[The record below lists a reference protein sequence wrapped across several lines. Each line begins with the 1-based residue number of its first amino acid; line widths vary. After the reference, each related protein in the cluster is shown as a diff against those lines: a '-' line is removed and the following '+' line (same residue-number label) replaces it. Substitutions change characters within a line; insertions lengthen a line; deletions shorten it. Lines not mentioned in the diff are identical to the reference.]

1 MADVIKYLNTHYT
14 EQPSL
19 EKLAAVAGLSKHHF
33 QRKFTAWAG
42 VSPKS
47 FLQHLTLENARG
59 LLRQG
64 GSVMGVAHR
73 SGLSGAS
80 RLHDLCVT
88 LEAASPGEI
97 KRGGEGLE
105 ISYGFG
111 FSPFGECLV
120 ATSPR
125 GIVHMAFVDDGQ
137 KRQAINS
144 LCNHWPE
151 ANLLLD
157 DLAAMGVIKEVF
169 DNGNNNQRSS
179 IRAYVKGTK
188 FQLRVWRA
196 LLQVPTGELVSYRQL
211 ADSINQPG
219 ASRAVGSAIGKNCL
233 AYLIP
238 CHRVI
243 RGNGTIGNY
252 RWGQERKRL
261 LITYEA
267 MHDEYKEDWTCH

>member
-1 MADVIKYLNTHYT
+1 MDNYRQMADVINYLNAHYT

-19 EKLAAVAGLSKHHF
+19 EKLARVAGLSKHHF
-33 QRKFTAWAG
+33 QRKFTAWTG

-47 FLQHLTLENARG
+47 FIQYLTLESARG

-64 GSVMGVAHR
+64 DSVMSVAHR

-120 ATSPR
+120 ANSAR
-125 GIVHMAFVDDGQ
+125 GIVFLAFVDDDQ
-137 KRQAINS
+137 KKQAIHN
-144 LCNHWPE
+144 LRTHWPK
-151 ANLLLD
+151 ANLFPD
-157 DLAAMGVIKEVF
+157 DLAAMGVIQEIF
-169 DNGNNNQRSS
+169 DNDNNNQRSS
-179 IRAYVKGTK
+179 IRAFVNGTK

-196 LLQVPTGELVSYRQL
+196 LLQVPTGKLVTYGQL
-211 ADSINQPG
+211 AENINQPG
-219 ASRAVGSAIGKNCL
+219 ASRAVGSAVGKNSL

-243 RGNGTIGNY
+243 RGTGVISNY
-252 RWGQERKRL
+252 RWGHGRKRL
-261 LITYEA
+261 LITYES
-267 MHDEYKEDWTCH
+267 MHEE

>member
-1 MADVIKYLNTHYT
+1 MNNYRQMAGVINYLNAHYT

-19 EKLAAVAGLSKHHF
+19 EKLASVAGLSKHHF
-33 QRKFTAWAG
+33 QRKFVAWAG

-47 FLQHLTLENARG
+47 FLQHLTLKNARG

-64 GSVMGVAHR
+64 SSVMGVAHH

-88 LEAASPGEI
+88 LEAATPGEI
-97 KRGGEGLE
+97 KRGGEGLG

-120 ATSPR
+120 ATSAR
-125 GIVHMAFVDDGQ
+125 GIVHLAFVDDDK
-137 KRQAINS
+137 KRQAINN
-144 LCNHWPE
+144 LRNHWPK
-151 ANLLLD
+151 ANLFPD
-157 DLAAMGVIKEVF
+157 ELAAKNVIQDVF
-169 DNGNNNQRSS
+169 DNDNNNQRSS
-179 IRAYVKGTK
+179 IRAFVKGTK

-196 LLQVPTGELVSYRQL
+196 LLQVPTGKLVTYGQL
-211 ADSINQPG
+211 AESINQPG
-219 ASRAVGSAIGKNCL
+219 ASRAVGSALGKNSL

-243 RGNGTIGNY
+243 RGTGIIGNY
-252 RWGQERKRL
+252 RWGQGRKGL
-261 LITYEA
+261 MITHES
-267 MHDEYKEDWTCH
+267 MHEE

>member
-1 MADVIKYLNTHYT
+1 MDNYRQMASVINYLNAHYN

-19 EKLAAVAGLSKHHF
+19 EKLAGIAGLSKHHF
-33 QRKFTAWAG
+33 QRKFSAWAG

-47 FLQHLTLENARG
+47 FLQYLTLRKARD

-64 GSVMGVAHR
+64 GSVMSVEHR

-111 FSPFGECLV
+111 FSPFGECLI
-120 ATSPR
+120 ANSAR
-125 GIVHMAFVDDGQ
+125 GIVYLAFVNDGQ
-137 KRQAINS
+137 KKKVIHNLR
-144 LCNHWPE
+144 NHWPK
-151 ANLLLD
+151 AYIFPD
-157 DLAAMGVIKEVF
+157 DPAAMCVLQKVF
-169 DNGNNNQRSS
+169 DNGNNNQCSS
-179 IRAYVKGTK
+179 IRAFVKGTS

-196 LLQVPTGELVSYRQL
+196 LLQVPSGKLVTYGQL
-211 ADSINQPG
+211 AESINQPD
-219 ASRAVGSAIGKNCL
+219 ASRAVGSALAKNSL

-243 RGNGTIGNY
+243 RGTGVIGNY
-252 RWGQERKRL
+252 RWGQGRKCL
-261 LITYEA
+261 MITYES
-267 MHDEYKEDWTCH
+267 MHDE